1 MGSPPMEEALGL
13 EEMKEAAHKRVM
25 KSVSTLV
32 TTLLCRRDVGTLFP
46 QSILMELF
54 VED

>member
-25 KSVSTLV
+25 KSVSTPV
-32 TTLLCRRDVGTLFP
+32 TSTP
-46 QSILMELF
+46 M
-54 VED
+54 